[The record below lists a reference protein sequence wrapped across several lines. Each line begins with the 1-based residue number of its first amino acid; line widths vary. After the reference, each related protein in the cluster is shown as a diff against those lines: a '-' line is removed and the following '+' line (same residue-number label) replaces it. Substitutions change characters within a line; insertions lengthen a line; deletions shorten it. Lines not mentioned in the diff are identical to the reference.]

1 MEEKK
6 TILDYCASVL
16 ITFGF
21 AILVLSIFCVL
32 VGEEAWEVSSLY
44 SMGKEGLSVAT
55 IMQFFG
61 MSVCITLLRI
71 FFFTDS
77 VIKKMSVTLRTICML
92 VCIIGLIVMCAAVFG
107 WFPVNMW
114 QAWTGFAVSFV
125 LCFMGSC
132 LVMFL
137 KERTQNRRME
147 EALARLKEQE
157 KDGKTE

>member
-21 AILVLSIFCVL
+21 AILVISIFCVL

-71 FFFTDS
+71 LFFTDS

-114 QAWTGFAVSFV
+114 QAWAGFAVSFG
-125 LCFMGSC
+125 LCFVGSC
-132 LVMFL
+132 LVMLL

-157 KDGKTE
+157 KTE

>member
-71 FFFTDS
+71 LFFTDS
-77 VIKKMSVTLRTICML
+77 VIKKMSVTLRTIYML

-114 QAWTGFAVSFV
+114 QAWAGFAVSFG
-125 LCFMGSC
+125 LCFVGSC
-132 LVMFL
+132 LVMLL

-157 KDGKTE
+157 KTE

>member
-71 FFFTDS
+71 LFFTDS

-114 QAWTGFAVSFV
+114 QAWAGFAVSFG
-125 LCFMGSC
+125 LCFVGSC
-132 LVMFL
+132 LVMLL

-157 KDGKTE
+157 KTE

>member
-71 FFFTDS
+71 LFFTDS

-114 QAWTGFAVSFV
+114 QAWAGFAVSFG
-125 LCFMGSC
+125 LCFVGSC
-132 LVMFL
+132 LVMLL

>member
-6 TILDYCASVL
+6 TILDYCASVF

-71 FFFTDS
+71 LFFTDS

-114 QAWTGFAVSFV
+114 QAWAGFAVSFG
-125 LCFMGSC
+125 LCFVGSC
-132 LVMFL
+132 LVMLL

-157 KDGKTE
+157 KTE